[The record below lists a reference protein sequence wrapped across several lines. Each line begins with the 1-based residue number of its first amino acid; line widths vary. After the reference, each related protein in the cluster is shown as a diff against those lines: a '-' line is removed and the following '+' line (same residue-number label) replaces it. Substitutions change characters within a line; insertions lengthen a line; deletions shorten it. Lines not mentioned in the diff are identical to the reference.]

1 MSIIKEKIMK
11 IGVMQP
17 YFIPYIG
24 YWQLMNYVDKYVIF
38 DDVNYINRGWIDRN
52 RILIN
57 KQVQYIGLPVVGK
70 SQNKLINEINVNSD
84 KKLIEKVIK
93 TVELNYKKSIYFEE
107 VFPLFCEIMRN
118 DEKNLAL
125 FLKDSIL
132 QIANY
137 LDITTEFIL
146 SSDIE
151 KDNSL
156 KGQDKILQ
164 ICKKLNGTEYINAI
178 GGQELYSKELFSDNG
193 LKLSFL
199 KTSSIEYNQTSST
212 FEPNLSII
220 DVLMNCSKEEIKE
233 FLNKFELL

>member
-1 MSIIKEKIMK
+1 MK

-70 SQNKLINEINVNSD
+70 SQNKLINEINVDSD

-93 TVELNYKKSIYFEE
+93 TVELNYKKSIYFED

-137 LDITTEFIL
+137 LDITTVFIL

>member
-1 MSIIKEKIMK
+1 MGIIVEEIMK

-17 YFIPYIG
+17 YFMPYIG

-57 KQVQYIGLPVVGK
+57 KQAQYIGLPVVGK
-70 SQNKLINEINVNSD
+70 SQNKLINEINVNTD

-93 TVELNYKKSIYFEE
+93 TVELSYKKSKYFED

-132 QIANY
+132 QIAKY
-137 LDITTEFIL
+137 LDINTEFFL
-146 SSDIE
+146 SSNIE

-199 KTSSIEYNQTSST
+199 KTSSIEYNQTSSS

-220 DVLMNCSKEEIKE
+220 DVLMNCSKEETKE
-233 FLNKFELL
+233 FLDCFELI